1 MKQADFILEKV
12 SLFRG
17 VSEETVRNLLRT
29 EGCRKITYEKGEF
42 LCRSGQPLDGLLL
55 ITGGRA
61 QVKKGGV
68 LLRDLTAGDVT
79 GVSALYSGDTRM
91 ETDIRA
97 GTRVTALFLSRDAM
111 TAALQSDP
119 QLVSN
124 YIVFLS
130 TRIRFLNGVIRRFSA
145 SDATR
150 RLAGY
155 LLEQTQGQEQT
166 PGPGS
171 PFRATRAAEELG
183 ISRASLYR
191 ALETLQ
197 QAGCIEKKD
206 RGLVITNAE
215 RLQEV
220 LDLS

>member
-1 MKQADFILEKV
+1 MKQIDLLEKV
-12 SLFRG
+12 PLFRG
-17 VSEETVRNLLRT
+17 VSEETVRDLQRA
-29 EGCRKITYEKGEF
+29 EGCRKTAYEKGEY
-42 LCRSGQPLDGLLL
+42 LCRSGQPLDGLLV
-55 ITGGRA
+55 IMGGRA
-61 QVKKGGV
+61 QVRKGSV

-111 TAALQSDP
+111 TAALQNDP
-119 QLVSN
+119 QLVRN

-130 TRIRFLNGVIRRFSA
+130 TRIRFLNGIIRRFSA

-155 LLEQTQGQEQT
+155 LLEQVQGRAQDREI
-166 PGPGS
+166 

-191 ALETLQ
+191 ALDALR

-206 RGLVITNAE
+206 RGIVITNTE
-215 RLQEV
+215 RMQEI